1 MNKFYKK
8 PTLKKFR
15 EVCDA
20 CRGVKSR
27 IAKAFGV
34 ARITVDSW
42 CKSDPQFAEAVDE
55 YKGQLLDECLNS
67 ARALSIG
74 IPKLNEQK
82 QIVGWVEKPD
92 GYMLRYLISTLGR
105 REGFGD
111 SLDVT
116 SNGEAIKQ
124 EPIRIEVIDRRDKV
138 QQPDVA
144 AGEEND

>member
-1 MNKFYKK
+1 MNKYYKK

-15 EVCDA
+15 EACEA
-20 CRGVKSR
+20 CRGVKMK

-34 ARITVDSW
+34 ARITVDEW
-42 CKSDPQFAEAVDE
+42 CKNDPEFAKAVDE

-67 ARALSIG
+67 ARALAIG
-74 IPKLNEQK
+74 IPELNDRK
-82 QIVGWVEKPD
+82 QIVGWKEKPD

-116 SNGEAIKQ
+116 SNGETIRQ

-138 QQPDVA
+138 QQPDTA
-144 AGEEND
+144 TDSTNG